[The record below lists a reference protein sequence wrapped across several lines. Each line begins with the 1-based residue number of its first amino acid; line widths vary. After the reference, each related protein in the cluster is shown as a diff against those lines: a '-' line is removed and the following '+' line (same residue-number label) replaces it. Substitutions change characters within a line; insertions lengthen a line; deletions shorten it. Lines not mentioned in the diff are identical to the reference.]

1 MDISNVFRNDEIK
14 ILLVEDNPVDVLMIT
29 HTLEMDYP
37 SVKIVTV
44 ELKDDYI
51 KALNWS
57 DFDLILCDHFL
68 SDMTSLDAL
77 EILKETGKEIP
88 FIVVTASGSPD
99 ISSKAIKEGAYDY
112 LLKSDTP
119 HLTITVR
126 NALNHH
132 KLKREVDTLRK
143 MY

>member
-1 MDISNVFRNDEIK
+1 MNKLDSKIK
-14 ILLVEDNPVDVLMIT
+14 VLLVEDNPVDVLMIT
-29 HTLEMDYP
+29 HVLEIDYP
-37 SVKIVTV
+37 SAKIITV
-44 ELKDDYI
+44 DLKEDYI

-68 SDMTSLDAL
+68 KDMTSLEAL
-77 EILKETGKEIP
+77 DILNESKREIP
-88 FIVVTASGSPD
+88 FIIVTANSNPD
-99 ISSKAIKEGAYDY
+99 TSSEALKKGAYDY
-112 LLKSDTP
+112 LLKSDVS

-132 KLKREVDTLRK
+132 KLKREVNTLRK

>member
-1 MDISNVFRNDEIK
+1 MNKLDSKIK
-14 ILLVEDNPVDVLMIT
+14 VLLVEDNPVDVLMIT
-29 HTLEMDYP
+29 HILETDYP

-44 ELKDDYI
+44 ELMDDYV
-51 KALNWS
+51 KALDWS

-68 SDMTSLDAL
+68 KDMTSLDAL
-77 EILKETGKEIP
+77 DILNETKRDTP
-88 FIVVTASGSPD
+88 FIIVTGNSDSN
-99 ISSKAIKEGAYDY
+99 ISSEAIRKGAYDY
-112 LLKSDTP
+112 LLKSDVP

-132 KLKREVDTLRK
+132 KLKREVITLRK